1 MTAASP
7 AFRVVS
13 VVVHIWMETTHPPTG
28 RVVSVEGEPAQ
39 PFAGWLEL
47 LTILSDAL
55 EPAPAPL
62 TRPSGT
68 ESEARGGM

>member
-1 MTAASP
+1 MTAVSP

-13 VVVHIWMETTHPPTG
+13 VVVHIWTETTHPPTG

-47 LTILSDAL
+47 LSILADAL
-55 EPAPAPL
+55 EPPPPL

-68 ESEARGGM
+68 ESEARGAT